1 MGTTETALPSVVCD
15 AGPVIHLDELGF
27 LDQVDFVTPVV
38 APEAQPSSACTGRGW
53 SHERA
58 DSQDTRRTFSPSMLL
73 KSRGLCVTSGK
84 P

>member
-53 SHERA
+53 SPAGVGGAHNRILTNA
-58 DSQDTRRTFSPSMLL
+58 LTPRTPGGHSVP
-73 KSRGLCVTSGK
+73 RCC
-84 P
+84 